1 MKGFIDFVRKQGVV
15 GLAVGFILG
24 GGVSKI
30 VASLVN
36 DIINPILGMGLGAVE
51 GLKGAYIQIG
61 SSRLMWGSFI
71 STMIDFII
79 IALVVYGMV
88 MLLGLNKEEKK

>member
-51 GLKGAYIQIG
+51 GLRGAYIQIG

-71 STMIDFII
+71 STMIDFVI